1 MRSDRSGKRGPIAG
15 LLALLALLAGA
26 TTGCL
31 LPLRHAPGAGGVVV
45 DAESGQPVADAI
57 VVVRFD
63 AWYDDVLPDREL
75 IAHREARSDAAGHFA
90 VGSVVRP
97 GLTVWPLLRS
107 EARVVG
113 VMAEGYRCPAPQ
125 ALRAR
130 TTVRLTPARDADERR
145 DSCRP
150 VAARHREAGAYME
163 AWRGLFP
170 AHASAETRERQR
182 DLERLL
188 SARSAFGFGENCSGP
203 VSDLAMDPSG
213 RRVALVVAGAD
224 GSEIH
229 AVELGA
235 GQRSRSQLVS
245 RTGLSRHDRLAWT
258 SERELVLWEPATQAR
273 RLMSGSSFPS
283 ERFEVLWKAPV
294 DERASAAPD
303 IDLYGPSRVLDPT
316 DLNDEGD
323 ARWLGRSFRVERQV
337 GPVSGL
343 PRDRLH
349 VTRPDGSS
357 YALDLPGETC
367 GPRGRFGRPHY
378 RIAADGRS
386 GVDLRFVEGGCHAL
400 RIDLE
405 RGTWSKLDPGSNEAR
420 CRQVRSVPAQH
431 MHTAL
436 RGYMREVSEALE
448 AGRADPGMAFALHL
462 GDAGET
468 VAVTRD
474 LKGAKHTVAVPAFPL
489 ATPLRRIEVTVA
501 GGRNATPQQTA
512 PPIGP
517 TPL

>member
-1 MRSDRSGKRGPIAG
+1 MRADPSGKRGSIAA
-15 LLALLALLAGA
+15 LLAIVALLAGA
-26 TTGCL
+26 TGCL
-31 LPLRHAPGAGGVVV
+31 LPVRRAPGAGGRVM
-45 DAESGQPVADAI
+45 DAETGRPVADAI

-75 IAHREARSDAAGHFA
+75 IAHRETRSDAAGRFA
-90 VGSVVRP
+90 VDSVVRP
-97 GLTVWPLLRS
+97 GLTVWPLLRT
-107 EARVVG
+107 EARIVG
-113 VMAEGYRCPAPQ
+113 VMAEGYRCPTPQ
-125 ALRAR
+125 TLRAR
-130 TTVRLTPARDADERR
+130 TTVRLTPARDAAERR

-150 VAARHREAGAYME
+150 LAARHHEARAYME
-163 AWRGLFP
+163 AWRDLFP
-170 AHASAETRERQR
+170 PHASRESREQQQE
-182 DLERLL
+182 LERLL
-188 SARSAFGFGENCSGP
+188 SARSAFGFGQNCFGP

-213 RRVALVVAGAD
+213 RRVALAVAGPD

-235 GQRSRSQLVS
+235 GQHSRSEVVS
-245 RTGLSRHDRLAWT
+245 RKEPGRHDRLAWT
-258 SERELVLWEPATQAR
+258 SDRELVLWEPATQAR
-273 RLMSGSSFPS
+273 RLMSGSSFAS
-283 ERFEVLWKAPV
+283 ERFEVVWTAPA

-337 GPVSGL
+337 EPVSGL
-343 PRDRLH
+343 PQDRLR
-349 VTRPDGSS
+349 VTRPDGSA
-357 YALDLPGETC
+357 YVLELPGEAC

-386 GVDLRFVEGGCHAL
+386 GVDLRFVDGGCHAL

-405 RGTWSKLDPGSNEAR
+405 RGTWVKLDSGTAEAR

-436 RGYMREVSEALE
+436 RGYMRDVSEALE
-448 AGRADPGMAFALHL
+448 AGRADPGMAFALHI
-462 GDAGET
+462 GDRGET

-474 LKGAKHTVAVPAFPL
+474 LKGAKHTVPVPAFPL
-489 ATPLRRIEVTVA
+489 KTPLTRIEVTVA
-501 GGRNATPQQTA
+501 GGRAATPQALA
-512 PPIGP
+512 PPIEP